1 MLIKP
6 LPFIIS
12 SFPSSSSWLREL
24 ANSNYHAKIFL
35 ICDDFFAKSTDTTE
49 NARGNQRPQVPI
61 ERLARGG
68 WTVFLYL
75 ILVVLTILWVYVIL
89 SRLMGRRDICS
100 DKNYDKMSFG
110 EDYIREQEGGSTTD
124 KRKKKKK
131 KEGDYSCSLF
141 FLRNPLPA
149 NKISTFKSE
158 CKQVKDKEKAR

>member
-1 MLIKP
+1 MM
-6 LPFIIS
+6 
-12 SFPSSSSWLREL
+12 
-24 ANSNYHAKIFL
+24 
-35 ICDDFFAKSTDTTE
+35 E

-68 WTVFLYL
+68 WTVFLNL

-100 DKNYDKMSFG
+100 EKNYDKMSFG
-110 EDYIREQEGGSTTD
+110 EDFFAKMRVVLPQIKE
-124 KRKKKKK
+124 KKK

-141 FLRNPLPA
+141 FLRNLLPA

>member
-12 SFPSSSSWLREL
+12 SFPSSSSWLHEL

-75 ILVVLTILWVYVIL
+75 ILLVLTILWVYIIL
-89 SRLMGRRDICS
+89 SRLMGRRDVCS
-100 DKNYDKMSFG
+100 EKNYNKMSFG
-110 EDYIREQEGGSTTD
+110 DDFFAKMRVILPQIYI
-124 KRKKKKK
+124 K
-131 KEGDYSCSLF
+131 KEGNYSCSLF
-141 FLRNPLPA
+141 FLQNPLPA
-149 NKISTFKSE
+149 NKISTFKAN
-158 CKQVKDKEKAR
+158 VNR